1 MNGSLLRQSL
11 LIFLLS
17 SYFSEKHK
25 LNLWNTQYESFKNL
39 SRKFNF
45 PDEKKQFVCFIY
57 LFFNIEKQIRHCDSL
72 EPKQNKIK
80 PLWFFSG
87 IEMFPSF
94 PKRIKY
100 CTKGHEKYLFETSL
114 FLELGVAGSKSS
126 IRRGL
131 HVKMLQCCQICDIL
145 DRNL

>member
-114 FLELGVAGSKSS
+114 FLELGVAGSKSGS
-126 IRRGL
+126 RLGAARSAIF
-131 HVKMLQCCQICDIL
+131 
-145 DRNL
+145 